1 MPKFCP
7 LSVENYPKGTHTNCL
22 AFALGLTEDGDY
34 NLDDKLSID
43 KAFLEAWNRLVDGN
57 IRQIQSLDE
66 ADQDEYVFKVYAFTP
81 SRQWHSFL
89 KYWITYSDFHVCRR
103 ELDGSWVH
111 KPGWKCPPE
120 QIVTQEQWDEITS
133 DFGSKYVLFAAKSEG
148 AV

>member
-1 MPKFCP
+1 MPRFCP
-7 LSVENYPKGTHTNCL
+7 LSVENYPKDTDTNCL
-22 AFALGLTEDGDY
+22 AFALGLTQKGDY
-34 NLDDKLSID
+34 DLNDKLTID

-66 ADQDEYVFKVYAFTP
+66 ANQDEYVFKVYDF
-81 SRQWHSFL
+81 SLFREWHPILKFWISF
-89 KYWITYSDFHVCRR
+89 KDFHVCRR

-111 KPGWKCPPE
+111 KPGWEDPPE
-120 QIVTQEQWDEITS
+120 QIVTEEQWDNITK